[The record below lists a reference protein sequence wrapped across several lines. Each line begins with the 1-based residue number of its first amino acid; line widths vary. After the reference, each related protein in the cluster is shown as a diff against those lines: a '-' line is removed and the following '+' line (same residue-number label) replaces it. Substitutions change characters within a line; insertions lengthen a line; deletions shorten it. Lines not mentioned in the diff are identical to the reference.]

1 VLLVVALLGF
11 GLLALL
17 LLNTASAQ
25 DAFRLSDQQR
35 QSKALA
41 DQEQLLTRQASAL
54 SDPASVAAAAS
65 KLGMVPGAVPIF
77 LAPGQ
82 KAPAGEIIG
91 GMVIVSAP
99 PAPAAPKPTTHAA
112 ATTPT
117 TTPATKASPTKPAT
131 AATAAT
137 KPATTAKPPTA
148 ASVQQAMRNFAA
160 FQRYANWRK
169 LHPGQTTGTTST
181 GSHP

>member
-41 DQEQLLTRQASAL
+41 DQEQLLTRLAAGL
-54 SDPASVAAAAS
+54 SDPANVAAAAS

-91 GMVIVSAP
+91 GMVIVPAP

-112 ATTPT
+112 ATTPV
-117 TTPATKASPTKPAT
+117 TKTSPTKPAT

-148 ASVQQAMRNFAA
+148 TSVQQAMRNFAA